1 MVRFHALLIAM
12 LISAG
17 TCLSARTI
25 HGTALSEAD
34 STAIAE
40 ASCRLIKD
48 KTTLINS
55 TADSNGHFTL
65 STDASGSI
73 LLEISMPG
81 YNTTELLIDQ
91 DVKDLQLGTI
101 FLSEEISTLNE
112 VTVSAQGTSERRGRT
127 IVYPSAADVKA
138 SASALG
144 LFRKLPFGGLEA
156 NPINRTLSVDG
167 GTPMIL
173 INGIPSSIDD
183 VNALLPKDIEKIE
196 FSRITPARYMDKGVN
211 GLLEITLKKRN
222 DGGQVFIWGR
232 SAVNTAFVD
241 GNMRASYHQGPSQFT
256 VMYNTSWRNYQ
267 RVYDNSVE
275 SYIAP
280 DFRADITS
288 HDRNPFNY
296 FYNVGQ
302 IRYDYSPSATTL
314 FSATFKTFS
323 NTAGN
328 RKIGDLTDNQYE
340 SYDLYGKSSSK
351 DLSPSLDLF
360 LRQDFNKNNSMEIQI
375 VGTLS
380 NTDYRRINTYDFAD
394 GSQSVYVV
402 DVDSRRR
409 SLISEINYIHDF
421 SERTTLSGG
430 FQNTVS
436 HSTNTY
442 LTTDYK
448 PVLTENNNYIYARLG
463 QQAGPVYLSLS
474 TGAKLFWV
482 RNDLNK
488 RHFVRNLTN
497 LRASWTIDSR
507 WSLNAGFRY
516 TPSIPSISSLT
527 DYPQQ
532 STPYLI
538 TNGNP
543 DLKVAERFQYTV
555 SGNFRHRKFSVSA
568 FIGYVDIKNMFTHDV
583 RYLGDGMFLNQSIN
597 IRKQRM
603 LQNELQFRISDLGG
617 FGASLNLD
625 LDYYY
630 GEGNDWKHN
639 LTSFNGSINLWWNHG
654 PVTIEY
660 WRKLPGK
667 YLTAQYVG
675 KDENGDAL
683 FFNYKPDK
691 HWVIGVSWMYM
702 FDVKGTKYPSWNRSA
717 INPSTNQRYIK
728 DNGNMVTLSVRYSAD
743 FGSLFRTAKRNLN
756 NSDNGSSLLKM

>member
-1 MVRFHALLIAM
+1 MVRFFAFLIAVS
-12 LISAG
+12 ISAG
-17 TCLSARTI
+17 AYLSARTI
-25 HGTALSEAD
+25 HGNVLSEAD
-34 STAIAE
+34 STAVTA

-48 KTTLINS
+48 SADLATS
-55 TADSNGHFTL
+55 TVDSTGHFSL
-65 STDASGSI
+65 STDASGPI
-73 LLEISMPG
+73 TLEISMQG
-81 YNTTELLIDQ
+81 YITTEIIIEQ
-91 DVKDLQLGTI
+91 NTKDLQLGSI
-101 FLSEEISTLNE
+101 FLSEEVSTLNE
-112 VTVSAQGTSERRGRT
+112 LTVTTQGTTERRGRT

-138 SASALG
+138 SATSLG

-156 NPINRTLSVDG
+156 NPITRTLKVDG

-196 FSRITPARYMDKGVN
+196 FSRITPARYMDKGVS
-211 GLLEITLKKRN
+211 GLIEITLKKRN
-222 DGGQVFIWGR
+222 DGGQVYLWGR

-280 DFRADITS
+280 DFRADITG

-296 FYNVGQ
+296 FFNQGQ
-302 IRYDYSPSATTL
+302 IRYDYSPSTNTL

-340 SYDLYGKSSSK
+340 SYELQGKTSSK

-360 LRQDFNKNNSMEIQI
+360 LRQDFNKDNSMEVQI

-380 NTDYRRINTYDFAD
+380 SNDYRRTNTYDFAD
-394 GSQSVYVV
+394 GTQNIYDV

-430 FQNTVS
+430 FQNTMS
-436 HSTNTY
+436 HSTNKY
-442 LTTDYK
+442 LTSDYK
-448 PVLTENNNYIYARLG
+448 PVLTENNNYIFARLG
-463 QQAGPVYLSLS
+463 QQIGPIYLSLA
-474 TGAKLFWV
+474 TGVKLFWV
-482 RNDLNK
+482 KNDMNK

-497 LRASWTIDSR
+497 VRASWTINSK

-538 TNGNP
+538 SNGNP
-543 DLKVAERFQYTV
+543 DLKVSERFQYTV
-555 SGNFRHRKFSVSA
+555 SGSFRHKKFSVSA
-568 FIGYVDIKNMFTHDV
+568 FVGYLDIKDMVTDDV
-583 RYLGDGMFLNQSIN
+583 RYLGNGIFLNQSVN
-597 IRKQRM
+597 ISKQRM
-603 LQNELQFRISDLGG
+603 LQNELQFRISDLAG
-617 FGASLNLD
+617 FGAALQMDLNHYNSAGD
-625 LDYYY
+625 
-630 GEGNDWKHN
+630 GWKHN
-639 LTSFNGSINLWWNHG
+639 LTSFNGSISLWWNHG
-654 PVTIEY
+654 PITIEY

-667 YLTAQYVG
+667 YLTAHYVG

-683 FFNYKPDK
+683 SFNYQPDK
-691 HWVIGVSWMYM
+691 HWMIGVSWMYM
-702 FDVKGTKYPSWNRSA
+702 FDVKGTRYPSWNLSD

-743 FGSLFRTAKRNLN
+743 FGSLFRTARRNLN
-756 NSDNGSSLLKM
+756 NSDNGSSLLKL